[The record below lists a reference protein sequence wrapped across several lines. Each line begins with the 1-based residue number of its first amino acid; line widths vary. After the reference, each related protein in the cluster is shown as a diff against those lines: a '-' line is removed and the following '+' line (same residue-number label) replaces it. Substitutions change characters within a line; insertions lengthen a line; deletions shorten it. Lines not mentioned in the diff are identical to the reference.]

1 MNIDAKISQAEA
13 EWRRYRYE
21 TIGIRES
28 IRELCGAV
36 KRSMKKRINRL
47 IRTIRAR
54 MKGAGFSPS
63 YVEGRE
69 NVVVS
74 LTSTPDRIRYIFP
87 TLYSLAAQTH
97 KPDLIVLWLGSGMAY
112 PEKIVSRIREL
123 GILVEFRDDLGPNTK
138 YHYAFSEY
146 QSDLVITVDDDIIYH
161 ENMVEELYRTYLE
174 RTDPE
179 PPDLENP
186 NPESPDPEHAD
197 QEHPDPKPSDSEYPD
212 PVIARRVH
220 RIRFGHD
227 RKPLRYTDWI
237 WEYRD
242 ALCPSHDLLAT
253 GVGGV
258 LYPPYVM
265 ALECWKNMD
274 FLKIS
279 PKADDIW
286 LKFCEL
292 SCGIRICAVRNA
304 GFCYDVKYH
313 KTRKNELA
321 AENVDMGRNDE
332 YVRSCAKYFG
342 MSDDLCERMLAEDRY
357 NGF

>member
-21 TIGIRES
+21 TIGVRES
-28 IRELCGAV
+28 IRNLCGAV
-36 KRSMKKRINRL
+36 KRSAQKRINRL
-47 IRTIRAR
+47 SRTICAH
-54 MKGAGFSPS
+54 MKRAGFKPS
-63 YVEGRE
+63 YDEGRK

-97 KPDLIVLWLGSGMAY
+97 KPDLIVLWLGSGLAY
-112 PEKIVSRIREL
+112 PEKIISRIREL
-123 GILVEFRDDLGPNTK
+123 GITVEFRDDLGPNTK

-146 QSDLVITVDDDIIYH
+146 QNDLVITVDDDIIYH
-161 ENMVEELYRTYLE
+161 ESMVEELYRNYL
-174 RTDPE
+174 
-179 PPDLENP
+179 
-186 NPESPDPEHAD
+186 
-197 QEHPDPKPSDSEYPD
+197 EHPDQ
-212 PVIARRVH
+212 VIARRVH
-220 RIRFGHD
+220 KIRFGHD

-242 ALCPSHDLLAT
+242 ALCPSYDLLAT

-258 LYPPYVM
+258 LYPPSVM
-265 ALECWKNMD
+265 ALKCWNDMS

-286 LKFCEL
+286 LKFSEL
-292 SCGIRICAVRNA
+292 SCGIRICAVRDA
-304 GFCYDVKYH
+304 GFHHDVKYY

-321 AENVDMGRNDE
+321 AVNVDMGRNDE
-332 YVRSCAKYFG
+332 YVGSCAKYFG
-342 MSDDLCERMLAEDRY
+342 MSDDLCERMLAEEKTW
-357 NGF
+357 NQEP